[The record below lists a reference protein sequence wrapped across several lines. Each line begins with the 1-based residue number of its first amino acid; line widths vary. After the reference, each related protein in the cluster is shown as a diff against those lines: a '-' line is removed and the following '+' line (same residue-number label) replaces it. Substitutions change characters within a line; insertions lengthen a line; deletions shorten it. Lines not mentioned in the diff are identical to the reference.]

1 MDSQLR
7 LSAKKLLYMSARY
20 SEQDIKID
28 IGNMSHKHR
37 IGVLRWLN
45 ENISNKDLTEHPSAN
60 DSVTLIERLLREHL
74 ERRSEGFHAKNK
86 QFGDF
91 IKLVHSNE
99 LITFLDIRAVLRDP
113 AICSIYD
120 GSEIRICDKQQLPLG
135 RTLCNYTSVAMQVQP
150 NEPLPDAHSC
160 PCRNNNLL
168 YQTTDLVDG
177 HVVSCNP
184 DLIKNVQV
192 RKLFTYGAKFRQNVS
207 ADTILTSLEIGLD
220 QYVAYQM
227 LKYSFDSSL
236 HRKLSQW
243 QNMVYEKCQM
253 NLKNYM
259 QQHPDPFV
267 KDHCT
272 ENFIRSMKEV
282 FTICPVDKT
291 SHNLAYVC
299 QAYYKYVDSKELRT
313 KAYSEVSDRSYE
325 EILDAHREWNRKH
338 KYPHTDAFQYLYPIP
353 KMKNLPQI
361 KWRFLAGVA
370 SPQQQ
375 QYRRPDAA
383 NIRATYD
390 RKPHEAN
397 CSTTPASKHL
407 SHQLQIV
414 MHILQLKDNELYNK
428 TGI

>member
-1 MDSQLR
+1 MKKQKTDNFIVWPLEVIDRSLYFDINGRADLRAFRRAATFRERFWIQRLQTSAPRGLHCRIPRGRQQNDRMYRPNRWLNRQTNKIVTESCINCVHFNTEGEIQIHSNSGMDSQLR

-45 ENISNKDLTEHPSAN
+45 ENISNKDLMEHSSAN

-99 LITFLDIRAVLRDP
+99 FFTFLDIRAVLRDP

-207 ADTILTSLEIGLD
+207 
-220 QYVAYQM
+220 
-227 LKYSFDSSL
+227 
-236 HRKLSQW
+236 
-243 QNMVYEKCQM
+243 
-253 NLKNYM
+253 
-259 QQHPDPFV
+259 
-267 KDHCT
+267 
-272 ENFIRSMKEV
+272 
-282 FTICPVDKT
+282 
-291 SHNLAYVC
+291 
-299 QAYYKYVDSKELRT
+299 
-313 KAYSEVSDRSYE
+313 VS
-325 EILDAHREWNRKH
+325 
-338 KYPHTDAFQYLYPIP
+338 
-353 KMKNLPQI
+353 
-361 KWRFLAGVA
+361 
-370 SPQQQ
+370 
-375 QYRRPDAA
+375 
-383 NIRATYD
+383 
-390 RKPHEAN
+390 
-397 CSTTPASKHL
+397 
-407 SHQLQIV
+407 
-414 MHILQLKDNELYNK
+414 
-428 TGI
+428 